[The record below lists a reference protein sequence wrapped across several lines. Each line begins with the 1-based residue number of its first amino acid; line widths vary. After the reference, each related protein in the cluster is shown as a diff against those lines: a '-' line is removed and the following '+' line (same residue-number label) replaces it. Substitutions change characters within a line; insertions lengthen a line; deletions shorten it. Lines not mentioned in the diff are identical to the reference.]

1 MNSHRLLNECPIRQ
15 NRFSPTVANVFCLP
29 AAQAGRSLASMA
41 AMSQNE
47 DSIRLGKAQP
57 TLTSLEPASR
67 FSLPAR
73 YSNDTLHCTKRVAGE
88 AVQFNSSVSA
98 MPSHHSLRSFVPV
111 ALGTADTLLLR

>member
-1 MNSHRLLNECPIRQ
+1 
-15 NRFSPTVANVFCLP
+15 
-29 AAQAGRSLASMA
+29 MA

-47 DSIRLGKAQP
+47 DSIGPAKAHP
-57 TLTSLEPASR
+57 TLTPLVPASS

-111 ALGTADTLLLR
+111 ALGTADTLLLRSVIYIQAI